1 MKVTTYETLY
11 HEDHGAIL
19 KHKCGK
25 RRQQHCPFSLFLSFY
40 FFFPFF
46 FLFFLWPFFSF
57 WPFSFFSFFSFCKVR
72 SLIPTCGGIIVFII
86 LSSLGQC
93 SNNEDHH
100 TFMDLHSKLEQHMT
114 LYECLRRCTG
124 ICNESRATCMKIM
137 KVALTHLWSEG
148 LAVIPGASEEIVAFT
163 IYRVPGSNKAMNLQ
177 WQAEIIVQVSDFD
190 GEDLHAT
197 LRKSICWV
205 GSGCTANGTKR
216 SCMEEAK
223 LINIEKLFKLS
234 DRYSGYQ
241 YQLVARKEVQHYLIQ
256 RPG

>member
-1 MKVTTYETLY
+1 MRLSYY
-11 HEDHGAIL
+11 EDHGATL

-25 RRQQHCPFSLFLSFY
+25 RIVALSLLSFSLIFFFSSFSFYLFLFLSFWAFSFY
-40 FFFPFF
+40 LASLFFFFF
-46 FLFFLWPFFSF
+46 FGLSLFFSF
-57 WPFSFFSFFSFCKVR
+57 WPFSFFSFLIFLSFCKVR
-72 SLIPTCGGIIVFII
+72 SLIPTCGGIIISII

-100 TFMDLHSKLEQHMT
+100 TFMDLQLKNYNSKLEKDMT

-177 WQAEIIVQVSDFD
+177 WQAEIIV
-190 GEDLHAT
+190 
-197 LRKSICWV
+197 
-205 GSGCTANGTKR
+205 
-216 SCMEEAK
+216 
-223 LINIEKLFKLS
+223 
-234 DRYSGYQ
+234 
-241 YQLVARKEVQHYLIQ
+241 
-256 RPG
+256 